1 MSGKNIRGSTLI
13 IALWSLLLLTV
24 FAVQLGVIVRQ
35 KVTLVYRLD
44 DRDTRY
50 LIAEA
55 GIKKAI
61 VQLRREDAFFG
72 ADFLGERWSDQ
83 PDAFKEI
90 GVGKGEFTVSYHH
103 SDGEYSRV
111 MYGMQDEESK
121 LNLNK
126 AGVESI
132 TRLIE
137 MVTRL
142 TRWDAQELAYC
153 IIDWRDKDSFFQHPQ
168 FGAEDSD
175 YKGKRDS
182 YEAKDSDFEVIE
194 ELLLVY
200 KMDQEIFDKLKYF
213 VTIYGEGKVNINTAQ
228 KEVLL
233 ALGLNGRFVENI
245 LSFRKGAD
253 MIAGTGD
260 DDIFLQS
267 ATIVPRLSQVFD
279 LSPSDMS
286 ALSNLVAEGKFST
299 KSENFMIRSVGQLNH
314 KKGRTTIVAVAERTG
329 QIKYWREEI

>member
-175 YKGKRDS
+175 YKEKRDS